1 MSFINNNNFKTNS
14 IIINNNSNNNVKKTK
29 SSCIYCSKQYT
40 NKTSLEK
47 HMLLCCI
54 LYKSKRQLKIEE
66 EETENLPSH
75 NKLCFIVQELT
86 LKIKK
91 LEEKIEIQDKFIT
104 KTKKKINVLE
114 WLNNNIIPSD
124 DINDYINNKIS
135 VKEDE
140 ILFMMN
146 NTFYDTLDKIFSENF
161 ENNSDSNINSSP
173 SPSPIF
179 CFIQNSNKFYIYS
192 NTNTNTN
199 TNAKTK
205 AWTELTK
212 QECIKIFNIIYSKIF
227 KKLMEWKNANE
238 EQLNKSEQ
246 LDSLY
251 LKTMGKLMSIDF
263 KNETTLSKAKTSLFN
278 KIKTDM
284 KQIIEYDFDF

>member
-1 MSFINNNNFKTNS
+1 MSYTNNNFKTNS
-14 IIINNNSNNNVKKTK
+14 IVINNNNNNNVKKSK

-66 EETENLPSH
+66 EETEDLPSH

-91 LEEKIEIQDKFIT
+91 LEEKLEIQEKFIT

-124 DINDYINNKIS
+124 DINTFITNKIS

-146 NTFYDTLDKIFSENF
+146 NTFHDTLDKIFAENF
-161 ENNSDSNINSSP
+161 DNDSSNSNSNVN
-173 SPSPIF
+173 PIF

-192 NTNTNTN
+192 NTNNMTNTN
-199 TNAKTK
+199 T
-205 AWTELTK
+205 WSELTK

-246 LDSLY
+246 LDNLY

-263 KNETTLSKAKTSLFN
+263 KNETILSKAKSSLFN

-284 KQIIEYDFDF
+284 KNIIEYEFDF

>member
-1 MSFINNNNFKTNS
+1 MSFTNYNHNNHY
-14 IIINNNSNNNVKKTK
+14 NSNNLKKTK
-29 SSCIYCSKQYT
+29 SSCIYCNKQYT

-86 LKIKK
+86 LKMKK
-91 LEEKIEIQDKFIT
+91 LEEKLEIQEKFIN

-114 WLNNNIIPSD
+114 WLNSNIFPSI
-124 DINDYINNKIS
+124 DINDYINNKIT
-135 VKEDE
+135 VKEEE

-146 NTFYDTLDKIFSENF
+146 NTFHDTLDKIFSENF
-161 ENNSDSNINSSP
+161 EEKSNTTSTPLPIN
-173 SPSPIF
+173 PIF
-179 CFIQNSNKFYIYS
+179 CFVQNPSKFYIYS
-192 NTNTNTN
+192 NTNTNT
-199 TNAKTK
+199 KT
-205 AWTELTK
+205 WSEVTK

-246 LDSLY
+246 LDNLY

-263 KNETTLSKAKTSLFN
+263 KNETILSKAKTSLYN
-278 KIKTDM
+278 KLKTDM
-284 KQIIEYDFDF
+284 KQIIEYEFDF